1 MTLLRV
7 AAVVVTYN
15 RSAVLAE
22 TLRAVQAQT
31 RPPDGVYVV
40 DNASND
46 GTADLLR
53 SDFPDVAHLR
63 MAENVGPCGGQAH
76 GIETARTDGFDAF
89 WLMDDDSRAERDAL
103 STLLGILESRGRQ
116 AGIVGCRGGLLRFGL
131 VRHLDDRRLRRDRR
145 GVEGPTSVD
154 FVLLDGSLVSGR
166 VVDAVGVPPASYFSM
181 MEDVEYPLRARRA
194 GFEVLV
200 TNRDLMQ
207 REHLGSAPGTA
218 LWRSYYQSR
227 NHVRLALDFRSPSLL
242 FGCAARQA
250 RFLVAAVRAPDR
262 RWQRLKLRSRGVWD
276 GALGRMGRRVEP
288 DAPSQ

>member
-1 MTLLRV
+1 MTPFRV
-7 AAVVVTYN
+7 AVVVVTYN

-31 RPPDGVYVV
+31 RSPDRLYVV
-40 DNASND
+40 DNASDD
-46 GTADLLR
+46 GTANVLGT
-53 SDFPDVAHLR
+53 DFPDVVHLR

-76 GIETARTDGFDAF
+76 GIATARADGFDAF
-89 WLMDDDSRAERDAL
+89 WLMDDDSVAERDAL
-103 STLLGILESRGRQ
+103 SILLGILESRGSQ
-116 AGIVGCRGGLLRFGL
+116 VGMVGCRGGLLRFGL
-131 VRHLDDRRLRRDRR
+131 VRHLDDPRLRRDRR
-145 GVEGPTSVD
+145 GGDGPSSVD

-181 MEDVEYPLRARRA
+181 MEDIEYPLRARRA

-218 LWRSYYQSR
+218 LWRAYYQSR

-250 RFLVAAVRAPDR
+250 RFLFAALRAPDR
-262 RWQRLKLRSRGVWD
+262 RWQRVKLRSRGVWD

-288 DAPSQ
+288 DAPPR

>member
-31 RPPDGVYVV
+31 RPPDRVYVV
-40 DNASND
+40 DNAGD
-46 GTADLLR
+46 AGTADLLR
-53 SDFPDVAHLR
+53 TDFPDVTHLR
-63 MAENVGPCGGQAH
+63 MAENLGPCGGHAH
-76 GIETARTDGFDAF
+76 GIATARADGFDAF
-89 WLMDDDSRAERDAL
+89 WLMDDDSRAERTAL
-103 STLLGILESRGRQ
+103 STLLDIAESRGND
-116 AGIVGCRGGLLRFGL
+116 AGIVGCRGGLVRFGL
-131 VRHLDDRRLRRDRR
+131 IRHLDDARLRQDRR
-145 GVEGPTSVD
+145 VGEGPFPVD
-154 FVLLDGSLVSGR
+154 FVLLDGSLVSGQ
-166 VVDAVGVPPASYFSM
+166 VVDAVGVPPASYFAM

-207 REHLGSAPGTA
+207 RVHLGSAPGTA

-227 NHVRLALDFRSPSLL
+227 NHVRLALDFRSPILL

-250 RFLVAAVRAPDR
+250 RFMFAALRAPDR
-262 RWQRLKLRSRGVWD
+262 RWQRVKLRSRGVWD
-276 GALGRMGRRVEP
+276 GLRGRMGRRLEP
-288 DAPSQ
+288 DVTPQ